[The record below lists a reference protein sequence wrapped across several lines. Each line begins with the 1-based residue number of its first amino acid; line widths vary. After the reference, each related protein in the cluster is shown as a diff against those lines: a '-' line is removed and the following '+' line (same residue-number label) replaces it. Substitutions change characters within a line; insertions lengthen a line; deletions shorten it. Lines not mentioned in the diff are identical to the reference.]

1 MESYGK
7 FAAVYDRLMDDF
19 EYPGW
24 AEYYLRLLEK
34 AGCKP
39 RRMCDCACGTGSMS
53 VEFARRGI
61 QVTGVDLS
69 EEMLEEAAVKARR
82 QAQKIAFVRQNMT
95 ALTLPRPVDA
105 IVCACDGVNYLA
117 APGDLEKF
125 LRSAAKN
132 LKSGGVLAFD
142 VSTRHKLEKVIGNGF
157 FGEERDEVA
166 YLWSN
171 RLKPENRTVEMDLTF
186 FLRQEGDLYRRFE
199 EKLVQR
205 YFDGEE
211 LTRAL
216 TKNGF
221 EDVRVYGDRTFEAPG
236 AEEMRM
242 HLTARR
248 I

>member
-117 APGDLEKF
+117 SPGDL
-125 LRSAAKN
+125 SAAACWPLTYPPGTN
-132 LKSGGVLAFD
+132 WRRSSATDFSGKSG
-142 VSTRHKLEKVIGNGF
+142 
-157 FGEERDEVA
+157 
-166 YLWSN
+166 
-171 RLKPENRTVEMDLTF
+171 
-186 FLRQEGDLYRRFE
+186 
-199 EKLVQR
+199 
-205 YFDGEE
+205 
-211 LTRAL
+211 
-216 TKNGF
+216 TKW
-221 EDVRVYGDRTFEAPG
+221 RIYGA
-236 AEEMRM
+236 
-242 HLTARR
+242 TA
-248 I
+248 